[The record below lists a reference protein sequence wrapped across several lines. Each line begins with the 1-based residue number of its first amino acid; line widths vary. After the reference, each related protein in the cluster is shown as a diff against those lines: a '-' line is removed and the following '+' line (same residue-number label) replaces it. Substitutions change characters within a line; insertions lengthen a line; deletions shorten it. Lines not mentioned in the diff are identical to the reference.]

1 MDADAQA
8 RRSAVGPSAHLPALG
23 AYAVITVVLTW
34 PVAVSPGAMVASDLG
49 DPLLSAAILWWNA
62 HRLPFSGAWWNGLFF
77 FPGSNSL
84 ALSDH
89 RVGLGLFATPMI
101 WLGASAL
108 TAYGITFLLT
118 WWLSAAA
125 AYALVWTLTSSR
137 AAAFVAGCVF
147 GFNPFRAAHLA
158 HLELLAS
165 YCLPVVLLAMHR
177 WVDTRRVSW
186 LFLLSAVLLLQALT
200 SGYFFFF
207 MMVFIA
213 LWLVWFARD
222 LPRRELVY
230 LAIALIAPVI
240 AIMPVLLHFRHVHEI
255 MGLSRSINEIEQFSA
270 DLIGLVTAPEPLALW
285 DAPAAWRKPEGEL
298 LPGVVAVLLVVA
310 GSVAGWRGTTTADGT
325 ARLIWLRRG
334 LVGVG
339 TAMIGIA
346 ILPLLI
352 GPVAFTVG
360 PTPVSI
366 SGSDKPLSIAF
377 ACAALWLAT
386 SRPFMAAFRTGSVFA
401 FYGLAAAVMW
411 LLALGPQGRL
421 LGQPFLYKA
430 PYAWLML
437 LPGFH
442 DSFRAPAR
450 FALLAA
456 LALSVAAAVAVSRLG
471 AGWRP
476 RPRMALIAA
485 IVAAILAESWI
496 YPFPV
501 VSAPAPLEMPAEVT
515 ASAVVLELPAGVY
528 EDALATFHTTQ
539 HQRPSINGMSGYR
552 PPHYAIFTTALAEE
566 DASVVAVIRR
576 YADVAVFSRRDSAE
590 AAALAAQLRAAAD
603 ATALPA
609 TATHDVT
616 LLKRQPAPQSSTPAR
631 RAEELRPAAMATN
644 AAPASLPLPLLDDN
658 DYRTAWETRAAQ
670 TGSETITLTLAEGRS
685 IAGVRLSLGPHAV
698 SYPRGIAIDVS
709 DDGERWTLVA
719 AADGAVT
726 ALDAALQ
733 DPARVDMMIWFE
745 PRRARH
751 VRIRQTGQSLSQW
764 SLAELRVLAEPV
776 E

>member
-1 MDADAQA
+1 VDADAQA
-8 RRSAVGPSAHLPALG
+8 HRGAVGPSAHLPALG
-23 AYAVITVVLTW
+23 AYAVMTVVLTW
-34 PVAVSPGAMVASDLG
+34 PVALSPGAVVASDLG

-62 HRLPFSGAWWNGLFF
+62 HTVPFSEAWWNGLFF
-77 FPGSNSL
+77 FPGSDSL

-101 WLGASAL
+101 WLGASPL

-125 AYALVWTLTSSR
+125 AYALVWTLTSNR

-165 YCLPVVLLAMHR
+165 YCLPIVLLALHR
-177 WVDTRRVSW
+177 WVDTRRVNW
-186 LFLLSAVLLLQALT
+186 LVLLSASLLLQALT
-200 SGYFFFF
+200 SGYYFFF

-213 LWLVWFARD
+213 LWLVWFARE
-222 LPRRELVY
+222 LPHRELSC
-230 LAIALIAPVI
+230 LPLALIAPLV
-240 AIMPVLLHFRHVHEI
+240 AILPVLLHYQHAHTA
-255 MGLSRSINEIEQFSA
+255 MGLARSINEIQQFSA
-270 DLIGLVTAPEPLALW
+270 DLIGLVTAPEPLLLW
-285 DAPAAWRKPEGEL
+285 DAPAEWRKPEGEL

-310 GSVAGWRGTTTADGT
+310 GAIAGWRGMTTVART
-325 ARLIWLRRG
+325 ARLVWARRG
-334 LVGVG
+334 L
-339 TAMIGIA
+339 AALGIA
-346 ILPLLI
+346 MAGIAVLPLLV
-352 GPVAFTVG
+352 GPVAFTVAG
-360 PTPVSI
+360 IRVSI
-366 SGSDKPLSIAF
+366 SGNDKPLSIAF
-377 ACAALWLAT
+377 ACGVLWFAT
-386 SRPFMAAFRTGSVFA
+386 SRPFVAAFRARSVFA
-401 FYGLAAAVMW
+401 FYGLAAGAMW

-421 LGQPFLYKA
+421 LGQPVLYKA

-450 FALLAA
+450 FALLAV
-456 LALSVAAAVAVSRLG
+456 LALSVAAALAMSRLG
-471 AGWRP
+471 ARWRP
-476 RPRMALIAA
+476 RPRMILAAA

-501 VSAPAPLEMPAEVT
+501 VSAPAPLEIPAGVT

-539 HQRPSINGMSGYR
+539 HQRPTINGMSGYR

-566 DASVVAVIRR
+566 DASVVAVVRR
-576 YADVAVFSRRDSAE
+576 YAEIAVFSRRDSAE
-590 AAALAAQLRAAAD
+590 ATALAAQLRAAVD
-603 ATALPA
+603 VTALPA
-609 TATHDVT
+609 TATHDVM
-616 LLKRQPAPQSSTPAR
+616 LLKRQPAPPSSMPAR
-631 RAEELRPAAMATN
+631 RPEELRPAAMATN
-644 AAPASLPLPLLDDN
+644 AAATSLPLPLLDDN
-658 DYRTAWETRAAQ
+658 DYRTAWESRVAQ
-670 TGSETITLTLAEGRS
+670 TGSETITLTLAGARS
-685 IAGVRLSLGPHAV
+685 ISGVRLSLGPHVV

-709 DDGERWTLVA
+709 EDGEHFTQVA
-719 AADGAVT
+719 AADGAVA
-726 ALDAALQ
+726 ALEAALQ

-751 VRIRQTGQSLSQW
+751 VRIRQTGQSLRQW

-776 E
+776 R